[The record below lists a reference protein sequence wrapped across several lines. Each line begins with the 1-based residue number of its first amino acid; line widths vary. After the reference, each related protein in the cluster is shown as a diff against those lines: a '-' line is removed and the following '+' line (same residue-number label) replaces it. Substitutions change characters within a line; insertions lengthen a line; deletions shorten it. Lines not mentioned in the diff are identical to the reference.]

1 MKCLCALAASL
12 LALALTP
19 AHSQTYP
26 TRPIKLVN
34 DFADLGGEALP
45 PTVLAVFLS
54 EATRQFARQISG

>member
-19 AHSQTYP
+19 AHSQTDP

-34 DFADLGGEALP
+34 DSPILEEKRYHQRF
-45 PTVLAVFLS
+45 
-54 EATRQFARQISG
+54 